1 MLRHLVRVTFALIVV
16 FYLGWL
22 SNYLFNKDVAT
33 TRAWFGARLPL
44 TWQGFSETFEWI
56 RSNTDEST
64 ILATVYDP
72 MYYLYTGRRSI
83 QPGLHKPRTYLYP
96 YGHAVPDVGSPDEIR
111 AELKSLG
118 VGFLV
123 VHRLND
129 DEEQSAHS
137 RLWAELIRSYRTRPE
152 PLFISSDSKHR
163 IYALPQE

>member
-1 MLRHLVRVTFALIVV
+1 MWQRQEFGSENDCQQVGKVFQRRLSGFAIIPTSLQ
-16 FYLGWL
+16 
-22 SNYLFNKDVAT
+22 S
-33 TRAWFGARLPL
+33 LPH
-44 TWQGFSETFEWI
+44 
-56 RSNTDEST
+56 
-64 ILATVYDP
+64 VYDP

-83 QPGLHKPRTYLYP
+83 QPGLHNPRTYFYP

-123 VHRLND
+123 IHRLND
-129 DEEQSAHS
+129 DEEQSAYS

-152 PLFISSDSKHR
+152 PIFISSDSKHR